1 MKISTIRNA
10 LIKQTIIV
18 VVILGVFSGIVLYVD
33 SFDEECDQ
41 NIKKLE
47 SQTDGIVKQVAD
59 LSLEYNKVMGYIA
72 TYNEIKQKQDNKMLT
87 VNKFALRDSIIRAR
101 SKYYVDNLDVKMDEI
116 KPIVGDKYKR
126 TTAFIESSN
135 ITINLSGLSDL
146 DILGIVKVLQKS
158 FSGIKFTSLKFSL
171 AKDLD
176 NTALIAVKDTGFSP
190 IVNGKLT
197 FTLFGLRNVNSADND
212 LLNDVDKGVSQDSGR
227 DNNSNKRIRL
237 RRP

>member
-10 LIKQTIIV
+10 LIKQTIVV

-33 SFDEECDQ
+33 SFNEECDR
-41 NIKKLE
+41 NINQLV
-47 SQTDGIVKQVAD
+47 SQTDGIVRQVAD
-59 LSLEYNKVMGYIA
+59 LSLEYNKVMGYTA

-87 VNKFALRDSIIRAR
+87 VNKLALRDAIVKAR
-101 SKYYVDNLDVKMDEI
+101 SQYHVDNLDVKMEEI
-116 KPIVGDKYKR
+116 KPLVADKYKR

-135 ITINLSGLSDL
+135 TTINLSGLSDL

-158 FSGIKFTSLKFSL
+158 FLGIRFTSLKFSL

-190 IVNGKLT
+190 IVNSKLT
-197 FTLFGLRNVNSADND
+197 FTLFGLRNVNSTDND
-212 LLNDVDKGVSQDSGR
+212 LLNEVDKVAPQNSGR
-227 DNNSNKRIRL
+227 GNNNNKRIRL